1 MSFCVVFGLRH
12 IKSWQQRMQLK
23 LLNWLLDREDG
34 KTPLIPIGLIPIK
47 MKEPNHKILHVIS
60 EVVLGDPIYDMKSG
74 DLSLGIHG
82 IAQRDLGKS
91 LTNTQ

>member
-1 MSFCVVFGLRH
+1 
-12 IKSWQQRMQLK
+12 
-23 LLNWLLDREDG
+23 
-34 KTPLIPIGLIPIK
+34 

-60 EVVLGDPIYDMKSG
+60 EVVLGDPIYDRKSA

-91 LTNTQ
+91 LTNIQ

>member
-1 MSFCVVFGLRH
+1 
-12 IKSWQQRMQLK
+12 
-23 LLNWLLDREDG
+23 
-34 KTPLIPIGLIPIK
+34 

-60 EVVLGDPIYDMKSG
+60 EVVLGDPIYDRKSG